1 MILADKIIRL
11 RKKNGWSQEALA
23 AQMGVSRQSVSKWES
38 GQSMPDLDKILALS
52 ALFNV
57 STDYLLKD
65 EEGDMPQTNGSPQ
78 PDSVPEADASVRAVS
93 MEEADAFLALRAQAA
108 PKIALGVSLCIPSP
122 MLLIYLGALSDVEG
136 GYRMSEAVAMAVGL
150 PVLLLI
156 VAGAVT
162 LFLRYGRPLER
173 YDYLDEEPIALAY
186 GVEAVVRKRH
196 EGMVKRHTTRLI
208 VGTALCILAAVP
220 LFVSAIFEEQGALM
234 MPVYGLLAT
243 LAIVAVGVYLL
254 VETCTINGSYQR
266 LLEEGDYTRAKKE
279 ESKRNGPLLTIFWGV
294 TTGIYL
300 FWSFWTGDWERT
312 WLVWPVA
319 GVLFVAALGM
329 SSMLHERKK

>member
-1 MILADKIIRL
+1 MILADKIIQL
-11 RKKNGWSQEALA
+11 RKKSGWSQEELA

-38 GQSMPDLDKILALS
+38 GQSIPDLDKILKLS

-57 STDYLLKD
+57 STDFLLKD
-65 EEGDMPQTNGSPQ
+65 ELSDAPVAVDQA
-78 PDSVPEADASVRAVS
+78 PEADAAVRTVS
-93 MEEADAFLALRAQAA
+93 MEEADAFLTLQAQAA
-108 PKIALGVSLCIPSP
+108 PKIALGVSLCILSP

-136 GYRMSEAVAMAVGL
+136 GYRVSEAVAMAVGL
-150 PVLLLI
+150 PVLLL
-156 VAGAVT
+156 VVVGAVA

-173 YDYLDEEPIALAY
+173 YDYLDKEAIELAY
-186 GVEAVVRKRH
+186 GVEGVVRKRH
-196 EGMVKRHTTRLI
+196 GAMVKRHTTRLI

-220 LFVSAIFEEQGALM
+220 LFVSAVFEEQGALM
-234 MPVYGLLAT
+234 GPVYGLLAT
-243 LAIVAVGVYLL
+243 LAMVAVGVYLL
-254 VETCTINGSYQR
+254 VKTCTLNGGYQR

-279 ESKRNGPLLTIFWGV
+279 ESKRNGPLLMIFWGV

-300 FWSFWTGDWERT
+300 FWSFWTDDWERT

>member
-1 MILADKIIRL
+1 MILADKIIQL
-11 RKKNGWSQEALA
+11 RKKSGWSQEELA

-38 GQSMPDLDKILALS
+38 GQSIPDLDKILKLS

-57 STDYLLKD
+57 STDFLLKD
-65 EEGDMPQTNGSPQ
+65 ELSDAPVAVDQA
-78 PDSVPEADASVRAVS
+78 PEADAVVRTVS
-93 MEEADAFLALRAQAA
+93 MEEADAFLTLQAQAA
-108 PKIALGVSLCIPSP
+108 PKIALGVSLCILSP

-136 GYRMSEAVAMAVGL
+136 GYRVSEAVAMAVGL
-150 PVLLLI
+150 PVLLL
-156 VAGAVT
+156 VVVGAVA

-173 YDYLDEEPIALAY
+173 YDYLDKEAIELAY
-186 GVEAVVRKRH
+186 GVEGVVRKRH
-196 EGMVKRHTTRLI
+196 GAMAKRHTMRLI

-220 LFVSAIFEEQGALM
+220 LFVSAVFEEQGALM
-234 MPVYGLLAT
+234 GPVYGLLAT
-243 LAIVAVGVYLL
+243 LAMVAIGVYLL
-254 VETCTINGSYQR
+254 VETCTLNGGYQR

-279 ESKRNGPLLTIFWGV
+279 ESKRNGPLLMIFWGV

-300 FWSFWTGDWERT
+300 FWSFWTDDWERT

-329 SSMLHERKK
+329 SSMLHDRKQ

>member
-1 MILADKIIRL
+1 MILADKIIQL
-11 RKKNGWSQEALA
+11 RKKSGWPQEELA

-38 GQSMPDLDKILALS
+38 GQSIPDLDKILKLS

-57 STDYLLKD
+57 STDFLLKD
-65 EEGDMPQTNGSPQ
+65 ELSDAPVAVDQA
-78 PDSVPEADASVRAVS
+78 PEADAAVRTVS
-93 MEEADAFLALRAQAA
+93 MEEADAFLTLQAQAA
-108 PKIALGVSLCIPSP
+108 PKIALGVSLCILSP

-136 GYRMSEAVAMAVGL
+136 GDRVSEAVAMAVGL
-150 PVLLLI
+150 PVLLL
-156 VAGAVT
+156 VVVGAVA

-173 YDYLDEEPIALAY
+173 YDYHDKEAIELAY
-186 GVEAVVRKRH
+186 GVEGVVRKRH
-196 EGMVKRHTTRLI
+196 GAMVKRHTTRLI

-220 LFVSAIFEEQGALM
+220 LFVSAVFEEQGALM
-234 MPVYGLLAT
+234 GPVYGLLAT
-243 LAIVAVGVYLL
+243 LAMVAVGVYLL
-254 VETCTINGSYQR
+254 VETCTLNGGYQR

-279 ESKRNGPLLTIFWGV
+279 ESKRNGPLLMIFWGV

-300 FWSFWTGDWERT
+300 FWSFWTDDWERT

>member
-1 MILADKIIRL
+1 MILADKIIQL
-11 RKKNGWSQEALA
+11 RKKSGWSQEELA

-38 GQSMPDLDKILALS
+38 GQSIPDLDKILKLS

-57 STDYLLKD
+57 STDFLLKD
-65 EEGDMPQTNGSPQ
+65 ELSDAPVAVDQA
-78 PDSVPEADASVRAVS
+78 PEADAAVRTVS
-93 MEEADAFLALRAQAA
+93 MEEADAFLTLQAQAA
-108 PKIALGVSLCIPSP
+108 PKIALGVSLCILSP

-136 GYRMSEAVAMAVGL
+136 GDRVSEAVAMAVGL
-150 PVLLLI
+150 PVLLL
-156 VAGAVT
+156 VVVGAVA

-173 YDYLDEEPIALAY
+173 YDYHDKEAIELAY
-186 GVEAVVRKRH
+186 GVEGVVRKRH
-196 EGMVKRHTTRLI
+196 GAMVKRHTTRLI

-220 LFVSAIFEEQGALM
+220 LFVSAVFEEQGALM
-234 MPVYGLLAT
+234 GPVYGLLAT
-243 LAIVAVGVYLL
+243 LAMVAVGVYLL
-254 VETCTINGSYQR
+254 VETCTLNGGYQR

-279 ESKRNGPLLTIFWGV
+279 ESKRNGPLLMIFWGV

-300 FWSFWTGDWERT
+300 FWSFWTDDWERT

>member
-1 MILADKIIRL
+1 MILADKIIQL
-11 RKKNGWSQEALA
+11 RKKSGWSQEELA

-38 GQSMPDLDKILALS
+38 GQSIPDLDKILKLS

-57 STDYLLKD
+57 STDFLLKD
-65 EEGDMPQTNGSPQ
+65 ELSDAPVAVDQA
-78 PDSVPEADASVRAVS
+78 PEADAAVRTVS
-93 MEEADAFLALRAQAA
+93 MEEADAFLTLQAQAA
-108 PKIALGVSLCIPSP
+108 PKIALGVSLCILSP

-136 GYRMSEAVAMAVGL
+136 GDRVSEAVAMAVGL
-150 PVLLLI
+150 PVLLL
-156 VAGAVT
+156 VVVGAVA

-173 YDYLDEEPIALAY
+173 YDYLDKEAIELAY
-186 GVEAVVRKRH
+186 GVEGVVRKRH
-196 EGMVKRHTTRLI
+196 GAMVKRHTTRLI

-220 LFVSAIFEEQGALM
+220 LFVSAVFEEQGALM
-234 MPVYGLLAT
+234 GPVYGLLAT
-243 LAIVAVGVYLL
+243 LAMVAVGVYLL
-254 VETCTINGSYQR
+254 VETCTLNGGYQR
-266 LLEEGDYTRAKKE
+266 LLKEGDYTRAKKE
-279 ESKRNGPLLTIFWGV
+279 ESKRNGPLLMIFWGV

-300 FWSFWTGDWERT
+300 FWSFWTDDWERT

>member
-1 MILADKIIRL
+1 MILADKIIQL
-11 RKKNGWSQEALA
+11 RKKSGWSQEELA

-38 GQSMPDLDKILALS
+38 GQSIPDLDKILKLS

-57 STDYLLKD
+57 STDFLLKD
-65 EEGDMPQTNGSPQ
+65 ELSDAPVAVDQA
-78 PDSVPEADASVRAVS
+78 PEADAAVRTVS
-93 MEEADAFLALRAQAA
+93 MEEADAFLTLQAQAA
-108 PKIALGVSLCIPSP
+108 PKIALGVSLCILSP

-136 GYRMSEAVAMAVGL
+136 GYRVSEAVAMAVGL
-150 PVLLLI
+150 PVLLL
-156 VAGAVT
+156 VVVGAVA

-173 YDYLDEEPIALAY
+173 YDYLDKEAIELAY
-186 GVEAVVRKRH
+186 GVEGVVRKRH
-196 EGMVKRHTTRLI
+196 SAMVKRHTTRLI

-220 LFVSAIFEEQGALM
+220 LFVSAVFEEQGALM
-234 MPVYGLLAT
+234 GPVYGLLAT
-243 LAIVAVGVYLL
+243 LAMVAVGVYLL
-254 VETCTINGSYQR
+254 VETCTLNGGYQR

-279 ESKRNGPLLTIFWGV
+279 ESKRNGPLLMIFWGV

-300 FWSFWTGDWERT
+300 FWSFWTDDWERT